1 MSSLSVKYLNNFL
14 KGSFVIKNLPYVNAA
29 VSRRDENRPELQ
41 PEVEQRTGTGVCV
54 CVCVRDAKTQHEP
67 ATGGTCGSKRRSE
80 NALRSEKEIK

>member
-29 VSRRDENRPELQ
+29 VSRRDENRPEPQ

-54 CVCVRDAKTQHEP
+54 CVTSLQRAGRAAQSGDLKMH
-67 ATGGTCGSKRRSE
+67 
-80 NALRSEKEIK
+80 